1 MRFVNKDII
10 EILKQCRVAIIPDN
24 IEDIPRIIIPK
35 TEQVEFEVNNCY
47 SISINQDKL
56 VDFDVDFPNNIF
68 NLDIELID
76 INDRFI
82 KVFSPLWEGWLP
94 KTCIQ
99 ITKKL

>member
-10 EILKQCRVAIIPDN
+10 KILKQCRVAIIPDN

-35 TEQVEFEVNNCY
+35 TEQVEFELNSCY
-47 SISINQDKL
+47 SIIVNHDKL

-94 KTCIQ
+94 KTCI
-99 ITKKL
+99 

>member
-10 EILKQCRVAIIPDN
+10 EILKQCRVATIPDN

-35 TEQVEFEVNNCY
+35 TEQVEFELNSCY
-47 SISINQDKL
+47 SIIVNHDKL

-76 INDRFI
+76 INDKFI

-99 ITKKL
+99 ITRKL

>member
-10 EILKQCRVAIIPDN
+10 KILKQCRVAIIPDN

-35 TEQVEFEVNNCY
+35 TEQVEFELNSCY
-47 SISINQDKL
+47 SIIVNHDKL

>member
-35 TEQVEFEVNNCY
+35 TEQVEFELNSCY
-47 SISINQDKL
+47 SIIVNHDKL

-94 KTCIQ
+94 KTCI
-99 ITKKL
+99 

>member
-1 MRFVNKDII
+1 MKVVNKDII
-10 EILKQCRVAIIPDN
+10 EILKQCKVATIPNN
-24 IEDIPRIIIPK
+24 IEDISKIIIPK
-35 TEQVEFEVNNCY
+35 TEQMEFELNSCY
-47 SISINQDKL
+47 SILVNHDKL
-56 VDFDVDFPNNIF
+56 VDFDVNFPNNIS
-68 NLDIELID
+68 NLDIELVD